1 MRQKT
6 EQTVKIKL
14 MGWHQHIARNYYY
27 TFIKVSVPLS
37 ATSGAKNM
45 WRVYIHPG
53 AKTLHIYFASPIGS
67 CIRNET
73 QGAHRSPH
81 TKKRAK

>member
-45 WRVYIHPG
+45 WR
-53 AKTLHIYFASPIGS
+53 IYPPWCQDTSYLFRFAD
-67 CIRNET
+67 RFL
-73 QGAHRSPH
+73 H
-81 TKKRAK
+81 TK